1 MYRGGNTN
9 EKKILEFTTNFDNY
23 IKRIFFDVKP
33 VNADFEDINKE
44 THMPIKIVD

>member
-1 MYRGGNTN
+1 MKRKFLNLLL
-9 EKKILEFTTNFDNY
+9 ILTIILSGF
-23 IKRIFFDVKP
+23 FFDVKP